1 MPESAIGS
9 SPRFTARMAGFFWLM
24 TIVTGSLA
32 LVGDQLIVA
41 GDAAATAA
49 NIVAHE
55 SSFRLGL
62 AANIVATACYLAA
75 TVFVYRLLKP
85 VNRNVSLLAAFFSLA
100 GCAVSGLN
108 FVFYLAPLIVLG
120 GAQHLGAFTAEQLQA
135 LALAFLG
142 LRAQAFYV
150 SHVFFGLHCLL
161 VGCLILR
168 SNFLPR
174 VVGALMVIAGLGW
187 LTMSLANLLSPP
199 LGHILGPYILAPG
212 AIGEI
217 SLSLWLLAMGVNAQ
231 RWKERAGAVTA

>member
-62 AANIVATACYLAA
+62 AANIV
-75 TVFVYRLLKP
+75 
-85 VNRNVSLLAAFFSLA
+85 
-100 GCAVSGLN
+100 
-108 FVFYLAPLIVLG
+108 
-120 GAQHLGAFTAEQLQA
+120 
-135 LALAFLG
+135 
-142 LRAQAFYV
+142 
-150 SHVFFGLHCLL
+150 
-161 VGCLILR
+161 
-168 SNFLPR
+168 FLPR
-174 VVGALMVIAGLGW
+174 AVGALMVIAGSGW

-199 LGHILGPYILAPG
+199 LGHILCPYILAPG

-231 RWKERAGAVTA
+231 RWRERAGAVTA

>member
-1 MPESAIGS
+1 MPESLAGS

-24 TIVTGSLA
+24 TAVTGSLA
-32 LVGDQLIVA
+32 LVGDRSIVA

-62 AANIVATACYLAA
+62 AANIVATVCYLAA
-75 TVFVYRLLKP
+75 TVLVYHLLKP

-108 FVFYLAPLIVLG
+108 FVFYLAPLAVLG
-120 GAQHLGAFTAEQLQA
+120 GAQYLSAFTIEQLQA
-135 LALAFLG
+135 LALTFLR

-161 VGCLILR
+161 VGALILR
-168 SNFLPR
+168 STFLPR
-174 VVGALMVIAGLGW
+174 FVGALMTFGGLGW
-187 LTMSLANLLSPP
+187 LTMSFANLLSPP
-199 LGHILGPYILAPG
+199 LGRSLDPYILAPG

-217 SLSLWLLAMGVNAQ
+217 TLSLWLLLMGVNVQ